1 VKIFLAYKC
10 HDLGKMEFYSRFTPL
25 GLGTIGA
32 VLRREGFD
40 ATVVNMSAWSWP
52 RVTRFLEMERP
63 DLLGISAF
71 TFNRHEAMR
80 VARLARRA
88 HPGCLIVAGGP
99 HATHLPHH
107 LLQRY
112 PEVDLV
118 VRGEGE
124 MTLLDLARA
133 HGEGMLPG
141 RLPAIPGITWRAAG
155 LPAFGAGAA
164 GAPAAGPE
172 AGAPGGCVDSP
183 DRPVVQ
189 DLDTLPH
196 PCADP
201 RTIGVDAVSQ
211 FEFIITSRGCPA
223 ACTFCSSPEFW
234 GRTLRFRSAEHM
246 IEEVRLLREKH
257 GVVYVSVRDDT
268 FTVHKKRVIDFC
280 RGLIDARLDLLWD
293 CQSRVNAVDE
303 ERLAWMRRAGCTHI
317 QYGVESGSPRM
328 IDRLNKGI
336 TVDQIR
342 AAAAATRRV
351 GLGLSIYLITG
362 IDGETDAD
370 LDATVRLIEEVRP
383 HDGLVSPLTVYPGTS
398 QYEEAKRRLRIDDG
412 FWVRDRREAY
422 YVRED
427 PWTGRAV
434 RRLQAALRRAGRGAA
449 YGPAD
454 FARQRGVVGECD
466 ALRLSVGEYHER
478 RHAWGQAR
486 AEYEAILRDRPA
498 SLWARMRLGN
508 LALRRGRPAEA
519 AAHYRAAT
527 AVVPRFHLAH
537 SLLGEALLRQ
547 RRRPEA
553 AAAFG
558 LALAICPG
566 DPDLRRMVR
575 RLAPRGARAAADRA
589 GAIPPGAGPGTAAAH
604 RPQSG

>member
-1 VKIFLAYKC
+1 MKIFLAYKC

-25 GLGTIGA
+25 GLGSIGA

-40 ATVVNMSAWSWP
+40 ATVVNMSAWSWA
-52 RVTRFLEMERP
+52 RIARYLESERP
-63 DLLGISAF
+63 DLLGVSTF

-88 HPGCLIVAGGP
+88 RPGCLIVAGGP

-107 LLQRY
+107 LLERY
-112 PEVDLV
+112 PAIDLV

-124 MTLLDLARA
+124 MVLLDLARA
-133 HGEGMLPG
+133 LRDGALPA
-141 RLPAIPGITWRAAG
+141 RLPDIAGISWRAAG
-155 LPAFGAGAA
+155 LPACGAA
-164 GAPAAGPE
+164 VGRAVGPAVGPAMIPAA
-172 AGAPGGCVDSP
+172 AGGCLDSSE
-183 DRPVVQ
+183 RAVIQ
-189 DLDTLPH
+189 DLDSLPH

-201 RTIGVDAVSQ
+201 RTVGVDAVSQ

-234 GRTLRFRSAEHM
+234 GRGLRFRSATHM
-246 IEEVRLLREKH
+246 VEEVRLLRERH

-328 IDRLNKGI
+328 LQRLNKGI
-336 TVDQIR
+336 TVEQIR

-362 IDGETDAD
+362 IDSETDAD
-370 LDATVRLIEEVRP
+370 LESTIRLVEAIRP
-383 HDGLVSPLTVYPGTS
+383 HDGLVSPLTVYPGTA
-398 QYEEAKRRLRIDDG
+398 QYEEAKQRFGLDDE

-422 YVRED
+422 FVRED
-427 PWTGRAV
+427 PWTRRAV
-434 RRLQAALRRAGRGAA
+434 RRLQATLRRVGRTAA
-449 YGPAD
+449 YGRDD
-454 FARQRGVVGECD
+454 FAGHRAVVGDCY
-466 ALRLSVGEYHER
+466 ALRLAMGEFHDR
-478 RHAWGQAR
+478 RGAWGAAR
-486 AEYEAILRDRPA
+486 ADYEAILRDDPR
-498 SLWARMRLGN
+498 SLWARMRLGA
-508 LALRRGRPAEA
+508 LARRRGRHEEA
-519 AAHYRAAT
+519 ARHYRAA
-527 AVVPRFHLAH
+527 VDSVSRFHLAH

-553 AAAFG
+553 AAAFERAH
-558 LALAICPG
+558 ALYPA
-566 DPDLRRMVR
+566 DPEVRRILK
-575 RLAPRGARAAADRA
+575 RLAPPVAGSGGA
-589 GAIPPGAGPGTAAAH
+589 TAVQ
-604 RPQSG
+604 RSQSGR